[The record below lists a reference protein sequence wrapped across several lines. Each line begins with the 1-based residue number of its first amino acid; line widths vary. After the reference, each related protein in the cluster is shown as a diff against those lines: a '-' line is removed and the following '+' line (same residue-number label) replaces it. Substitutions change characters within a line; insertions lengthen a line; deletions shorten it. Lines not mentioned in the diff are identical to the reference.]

1 MPMSRSRRQ
10 SGFTLIE
17 TLIALTIIAVALLL
31 GMALLL
37 QQPRVVKRV
46 DAERAAMHAVEATL
60 ESIRAGTVPLATQQ
74 LQGFGAGGDSSPPDL
89 TVDVV
94 VSPAG
99 SPSLYQVSLRASYT
113 IYGHLVGKQVDTL
126 VWRP

>member
-1 MPMSRSRRQ
+1 MPAHRRQ

-17 TLIALTIIAVALLL
+17 TLIALTIIGIALLL

-46 DAERAAMHAVEATL
+46 DAERAAMRAIEATL
-60 ESIRAGTVPLATQQ
+60 ESIRAGTVPLASEQ
-74 LQGFGAGGDSSPPDL
+74 LEGFGLSAGDSAPPDL
-89 TVDVV
+89 TVGVEV
-94 VSPAG
+94 TPAAA
-99 SPSLYQVSLRASYT
+99 PSLYQVTLRASYT
-113 IYGHLVGKQVDTL
+113 IYGHPVVKQVETL